1 MVSSDVL
8 NKARRYCV
16 YQERSQQ
23 ELREKLYS
31 LGLFKKDVE
40 ESIAMMV
47 TEGYLNEE
55 RFAIAYAG
63 GRFRIKHWG
72 KNKIKQALK
81 LKKVSDYCIRQALK
95 SIADDDYLKVL
106 NEQMEVYKRK
116 TKENNA
122 IKKNYKVAQQLIA
135 RGFEADEVWKCVLKE
150 K

>member
-23 ELREKLYS
+23 KKQKKLYS

-63 GRFRIKHWG
+63 GKFRIKHWG

-116 TKENNA
+116 TKE
-122 IKKNYKVAQQLIA
+122 K
-135 RGFEADEVWKCVLKE
+135 
-150 K
+150 

>member
-1 MVSSDVL
+1 M
-8 NKARRYCV
+8 
-16 YQERSQQ
+16 
-23 ELREKLYS
+23 
-31 LGLFKKDVE
+31 
-40 ESIAMMV
+40 
-47 TEGYLNEE
+47 
-55 RFAIAYAG
+55 
-63 GRFRIKHWG
+63 
-72 KNKIKQALK
+72 K

-135 RGFEADEVWKCVLKE
+135 RGFEADEVWKCILKE

>member
-1 MVSSDVL
+1 MVSNDVL

-40 ESIAMMV
+40 ESIALMV

-55 RFAIAYAG
+55 RFALAFAG
-63 GRFRIKHWG
+63 GKFRIKHWG

-95 SIADDDYLKVL
+95 AISDDDYLKVL
-106 NEQMEVYKRK
+106 NEQIEIYKRK

-135 RGFEADEVWKCVLKE
+135 RGFEADEVWKCILKE

>member
-8 NKARRYCV
+8 NKARRYCT

-40 ESIAMMV
+40 ETIAMMV

-63 GRFRIKHWG
+63 GKFRIKHWG

-95 SIADDDYLKVL
+95 SISDDDYLKVL
-106 NEQMEVYKRK
+106 NEQTELCRK
-116 TKENNA
+116 K
-122 IKKNYKVAQQLIA
+122 
-135 RGFEADEVWKCVLKE
+135 
-150 K
+150 

>member
-1 MVSSDVL
+1 MVSNDVL

-55 RFAIAYAG
+55 RFALAFAG
-63 GRFRIKHWG
+63 GKFRIKHWG

-95 SIADDDYLKVL
+95 AISDDDYLKVL
-106 NEQMEVYKRK
+106 NEQIEIYKRK

-135 RGFEADEVWKCVLKE
+135 RGFEADEVWKCILKE